1 MSLQPIKIHNKAM
14 IKIGFTGDFCPWLR
28 VENEVKANNWHSLF
42 KEVKSFFDQNDLNI
56 IDLECPLTVAND
68 GILKTGPH
76 IKAHPETAV
85 ILNHLNCKLVA
96 TANNHFK
103 DYGWKGMQETYE
115 TLTQNKISWF
125 GSGANIKEA
134 SKTFYWKKDET
145 TIAFINVT
153 ENEWTTT
160 HDATPGCNPIDLAT
174 VFYKIREAKKNA
186 DFVVIIAHGGHEHY
200 ELPSP
205 RMKKWYRFFVDAGA
219 NAVIAHHTHIISG
232 YEIYNEAPIFY
243 SLGNFC
249 FDWNN
254 LRNKPWNKGMMVC
267 LSFEKNNPITFKIEF
282 VSQNNDVPGLFMVK
296 DAEKKTM
303 LQHLEKLNTIIADDT
318 ILENEFKKYAQ
329 TWKPVMNTWIQPY
342 KGKIMSS
349 LYKRGLLP
357 SIITKRKKL
366 LYTNLIQ
373 CEAHRDILLQS
384 INPNK

>member
-1 MSLQPIKIHNKAM
+1 M

-28 VENEVKANNWHSLF
+28 VENEFKANNWQSLF
-42 KEVKSFFDQNDLNI
+42 QEVKPFFDENDLNVL
-56 IDLECPLTVAND
+56 DLECPLTTTND
-68 GILKTGPH
+68 SIEKTGPH
-76 IKAHPETAV
+76 IKAHPETAT
-85 ILNHLNCKLVA
+85 ILNHLNCELVA

-115 TLTQNKISWF
+115 TLTKHKISWL
-125 GSGANIKEA
+125 GSGPNFDEA
-134 SKTFYWKKDET
+134 SKTFYWKKEDV

-160 HDATPGCNPIDLAT
+160 QDETPGCHPEDLAAN
-174 VFYKIREAKKNA
+174 FYKIQEAKKAA
-186 DFVVIIAHGGHEHY
+186 DFVVVIAHGGHEHY

-205 RMKKWYRFFVDAGA
+205 RMKKWYRFYVDAGA
-219 NAVIAHHTHIISG
+219 HAVVAHHTHIISG
-232 YEIYNEAPIFY
+232 YEVYNEAPIFY

-249 FDWNN
+249 FDWEG
-254 LRNKPWNKGMMVC
+254 LRNKPWNKGMMVR
-267 LSFEKNNPITFKIEF
+267 LGFEKSKPITFEMQF
-282 VSQNNDVPGLFMVK
+282 VSQNNDAVGLSLLNE
-296 DAEKKTM
+296 DAKKAM
-303 LQHLEKLNTIIADDT
+303 LEHLEKLNAIIADDKL
-318 ILENEFKKYAQ
+318 LEAEFKKYAE

-366 LYTNLIQ
+366 LYTNLIR

-384 INPNK
+384 ISPTK

>member
-1 MSLQPIKIHNKAM
+1 M

-28 VENEVKANNWHSLF
+28 VENEFKANNWQLLF
-42 KEVKSFFDQNDLNI
+42 EEVKPFFDSNDLNVL
-56 IDLECPLTVAND
+56 DLECPLTTSND
-68 GILKTGPH
+68 GIQKTGPH
-76 IKAHPETAV
+76 IKAHPETAA
-85 ILNHLNCKLVA
+85 ILNHLNCELVA

-115 TLTQNKISWF
+115 TLTKHKISWL
-125 GSGANIKEA
+125 GSGANFEEA
-134 SKTFYWKKDET
+134 SKTFYWKKDNT

-160 HDATPGCNPIDLAT
+160 VDSNPGCHPEDLAAN
-174 VFYKIREAKKNA
+174 FYKIQDAKKIA
-186 DFVVIIAHGGHEHY
+186 DFVVVIAHGGHEHY

-205 RMKKWYRFFVDAGA
+205 RMKKWYRFYVDAGA
-219 NAVIAHHTHIISG
+219 DAVVAHHTHIISG

-249 FDWNN
+249 FDWEG
-254 LRNKPWNKGMMVC
+254 LRNKPWNKGMLVR
-267 LSFEKNNPITFKIEF
+267 LGLEKGKPITFEMDF
-282 VSQNNDVPGLFMVK
+282 VLQNDDAVGLSLLNEA
-296 DAEKKTM
+296 DKKSM
-303 LQHLEKLNTIIADDT
+303 LEHLEKLNTT
-318 ILENEFKKYAQ
+318 ILDDVKLQDEFNKYAA
-329 TWKPVMNTWIQPY
+329 TWKSVMNTWIQPY

-366 LYTNLIQ
+366 LYTNLIR

-384 INPNK
+384 INPTK